1 MTSALYTTEILRL
14 AASIPYLKRLD
25 NPDASVEK
33 RSATCGSRVT
43 VDLSL
48 DDKGCVSALGLDV
61 KSCAMGQ
68 ASTCLFAKHAM
79 GRSAQDLS
87 DIEAD
92 LSQYLKGQSDVPV
105 SWPGLHVFE
114 AARDYPARHSA
125 IRLVFEAGAQAAQAA
140 LEKGKA

>member
-14 AASIPYLKRLD
+14 AASIPYLKRLQ

-48 DDKGCVSALGLDV
+48 DDQGCVTALGLDV

-68 ASTCLFAKHAM
+68 ASTCLFAKHAI
-79 GRSAQDLS
+79 GRSAQDLI

-92 LSQYLKGQSDVPV
+92 LSHYLKGQSDAPV
-105 SWPGLHVFE
+105 AWPGLHVFE
-114 AARDYPARHSA
+114 SARDYPARHSA
-125 IRLVFEAGAQAAQAA
+125 IRLVFEAGAQAARAA
-140 LEKGKA
+140 LEKAKV